1 MAAVTEAL
9 VTAMQTVSDNAMAA
23 LSGVLPVAVPVFGGL
38 IMIGVAIKT
47 VKKFTGR

>member
-1 MAAVTEAL
+1 MADVTSAL
-9 VTAMQTVSDNAMAA
+9 VAAMQTVADNSLAA
-23 LSGVLPVAVPVFGGL
+23 LTGVLPVAVPVFGGL